1 MDTIELTYHEGKDGM
16 LYPNITVEPD
26 TGRTLGKFG
35 IMAADYL
42 KENYYS
48 RYRSLIRFGRLTEV
62 LSKVEEEA
70 NQLLEQIMEKY
81 LKSHKPKDS
90 ASTMEM
96 WEIREQ
102 GQRMAEEIVLHQIVN
117 KYH

>member
-1 MDTIELTYHEGKDGM
+1 
-16 LYPNITVEPD
+16 
-26 TGRTLGKFG
+26 
-35 IMAADYL
+35 MAAEYL

-48 RYRSLIRFGRLTEV
+48 RYRSLFRFWRLTEV

-81 LKSHKPKDS
+81 LKSHKPKDP

-102 GQRMAEEIVLHQIVN
+102 GQRMAEVFVLHQIVN
-117 KYH
+117 KYHQNSYKDSIRS

>member
-1 MDTIELTYHEGKDGM
+1 MWLPFPIPPTEATRSTG
-16 LYPNITVEPD
+16 EPD

-70 NQLLEQIMEKY
+70 NRLLEQIMEKY
-81 LKSHKPKDS
+81 LKSETHNV
-90 ASTMEM
+90 
-96 WEIREQ
+96 IR
-102 GQRMAEEIVLHQIVN
+102 
-117 KYH
+117 